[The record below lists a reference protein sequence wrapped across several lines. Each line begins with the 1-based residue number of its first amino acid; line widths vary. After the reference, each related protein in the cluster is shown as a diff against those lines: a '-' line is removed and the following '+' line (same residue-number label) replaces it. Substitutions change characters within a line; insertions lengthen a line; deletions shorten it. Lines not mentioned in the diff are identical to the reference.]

1 MIRFVAQSSM
11 STIIC
16 PVVLCGGTGTRLW
29 PLSRKS
35 LPKQFV
41 PAFSGK
47 SLLQLT
53 LERFSSKNTE
63 DVFCD
68 ESFKLSS
75 SVLCVGSADHE
86 HMFYDIAKKSE
97 VELDLIL
104 EPCQKNTCAAIVA
117 SSILL
122 QKKYG
127 KINNGDSVVAFFCPA
142 DHFLSDSKNLL
153 RSILKAAYFT
163 DKESIFVVGIPPHF
177 PSTSY

>member
-1 MIRFVAQSSM
+1 MPQEAIEFMAQSSM

-53 LERFSSKNTE
+53 LERFSAKNTKN
-63 DVFCD
+63 VFCD
-68 ESFKLSS
+68 ENFKLSPR
-75 SVLCVGSADHE
+75 VLCVGSADHE
-86 HMFYDIAKKSE
+86 HMFYDIAEKSE

-104 EPCQKNTCAAIVA
+104 EPCQKKYVCSYCCELNLFA
-117 SSILL
+117 
-122 QKKYG
+122 KK
-127 KINNGDSVVAFFCPA
+127 IR
-142 DHFLSDSKNLL
+142 KN
-153 RSILKAAYFT
+153 
-163 DKESIFVVGIPPHF
+163 E
-177 PSTSY
+177 

>member
-1 MIRFVAQSSM
+1 MIQFMAQSSM

-41 PAFSGK
+41 PAFEGK

-53 LERFSSKNTE
+53 LERFSAKNTE

-68 ESFKLSS
+68 KNFELAPR
-75 SVLCVGSADHE
+75 VLCVGSVDHE
-86 HMFYDIAKKSE
+86 HMLYDTAEKSE

-122 QKKYG
+122 QKKYA
-127 KINNGDSVVAFFCPA
+127 K
-142 DHFLSDSKNLL
+142 K
-153 RSILKAAYFT
+153 K
-163 DKESIFVVGIPPHF
+163 
-177 PSTSY
+177 